1 MKLKKQAHSGKRMP
15 ALVEPS
21 KINPTNSMLNEV
33 NIDCQAFNVKKL
45 EQFLSTM
52 PSDLGMTPSYESGK
66 REKGWNKSPYNAS
79 TINLSSQ
86 YVIGA
91 AFVTTNVDRY
101 IIFDADSKEAV
112 SVSNILTENIPTLTW
127 QGTPGRECRIY
138 KLSEKQFN
146 YAVNN
151 DIKKFIIESIGL
163 IETPDSGPLEVKF
176 IGSANTPFS
185 THTKSNSV
193 YKLLNNVSIA
203 ELPDNLMDHIWSFSS
218 TTNNTTT
225 NSSTY
230 SSKKYNST
238 CSDWGKTF
246 IDFLSNISVK
256 ELYGAYGVKN
266 FREYAD
272 HIKGKNPFHISNSDR
287 DNSFVMFNNFKGWFD
302 FKTGIGGNILEFV
315 KRINNKKEGNSNSKV
330 KPSEVKSLIR
340 QIMKRFGA
348 CDDEELG
355 DNYDALKVL
364 TEKVKVSSIE
374 EAKHVANNFRKLNN
388 DVVILLKAP
397 MGSGKT
403 QVFAKSQLLSGQ
415 TTILTPMI
423 CLGRQT
429 CQFLK
434 AKWHDNVKG
443 DGDIEYNFGSTID
456 SINKYSSRI
465 PGGNVLIDEVNSFA
479 SHLCRSNTQVS
490 KKRDIVFRAIEKLGR
505 KSNNIICLDAYL
517 DDKTVKFITQLFP
530 NKAQLIIEVEMESK
544 VRNLEIYGKEEELID
559 SLMIELAAPSPKLI
573 YASDSVKRCE
583 AIYKRGIERLQE
595 LGVDNPES
603 HILNINS
610 KTTDSPKIK
619 EILGDINVYLKA
631 NDIKLIV
638 YSPSIKSGVSIQDSR
653 YNTTFAQFFGVVIPQ
668 DTVQM
673 INRSRALENLHL
685 AIKEPKAEL
694 VFTPEQHMKHILSF
708 SVADSNDIEFL
719 MCTRKLFGDQ
729 HAENLGWSEDEVT
742 DFLINMPNSKL
753 KTNRMMEFYCED
765 KFTEQYEKSHYG
777 ELVIKLLKQENFNVR
792 PHISTH
798 SEVQIKV
805 EADALEKNKEEFDLE
820 ICELVKTGMLARI
833 DEVSETPEGLK
844 DEMDRMF
851 EGYSKDKMENGYFI
865 QKVFNKHIFTIPE
878 INEFVVKDAS
888 YLNRVRT
895 GFMCLNKR
903 ARIDYQVNKLK
914 NKMLN
919 SEDKEDSS
927 FAGDYYSVNAIY
939 QALSKIGLIK
949 ALPGLK
955 SRWYD
960 KSSTV
965 VRDVLKAYK
974 KHESE
979 LKLILNVNTNHQDI
993 KVFNQLLSKMGV
1005 PIIMKKHR
1013 NSREYKV
1020 ATLADTEYFE
1030 STPEIQLYYSLIDSL
1045 GKRRYRASEI
1055 TVNEDDFEF
1064 WRAASFQYLE
1074 RQFSNR
1080 QIKTDVYKIEL
1091 DKITRTTYPAFKKQ
1105 FEYLSP

>member
-1 MKLKKQAHSGKRMP
+1 
-15 ALVEPS
+15 
-21 KINPTNSMLNEV
+21 MLNEV
-33 NIDCQAFNVKKL
+33 NIDCQVFNAKRLK
-45 EQFLSTM
+45 QFLFTM
-52 PSDLGMTPSYESGK
+52 PPDLGMTPSYESGK

-79 TINLSSQ
+79 TINLSSP

-91 AFVTTNVDRY
+91 AFVTTNEDRY

-138 KLSEKQFN
+138 KLSQKQFN
-146 YAVNN
+146 YALEH
-151 DIKKFIIESIGL
+151 DIKKFTIKSIGL

-203 ELPDNLMDHIWSFSS
+203 ELPDNLMDHIWGFSS
-218 TTNNTTT
+218 TTNSTTT

-238 CSDWGKTF
+238 CSTWGKSF

-266 FREYAD
+266 FREHSD
-272 HIKGKNPFHISNSDR
+272 HVKGKNPFHISNSDR

-315 KRINNKKEGNSNSKV
+315 KRINNKNDKLNQNHSIEV
-330 KPSEVKSLIR
+330 KPSEVKSLIK
-340 QIMKRFGA
+340 QVMKRFGA
-348 CDDEELG
+348 CDDEELS
-355 DNYDALKVL
+355 DKYDALKIL
-364 TEKVKVSSIE
+364 TNNVKVSSIE
-374 EAKHVANNFRKLNN
+374 DAKAVANSFRKLNDN
-388 DVVILLKAP
+388 VIILLKAP

-403 QVFAKSQLLSGQ
+403 QVFAKSQLLKGQ

-443 DGDIEYNFGSTID
+443 EGDIEYNFGSTID
-456 SINKYSSRI
+456 SIDKYSSRI

-479 SHLCRSNTQVS
+479 SHLSRSNTQVS
-490 KKRDIVFRAIEKLGR
+490 KKRDIVFRAIENLGK

-530 NKAQLIIEVEMESK
+530 DKAQLIIEVEMESK
-544 VRNLEIYGKEEELID
+544 VRNLELYGKEEELID
-559 SLMIELAAPSPKLI
+559 SLMIELAGPSPKLI

-583 AIYKRGIERLQE
+583 VIYKRAIERLKE
-595 LGVDNPES
+595 LGVENPES

-610 KTTDSPKIK
+610 KSTDSPKIK

-653 YNTTFAQFFGVVIPQ
+653 YTTTFAQFFGVVIPQ

-673 INRSRALENLHL
+673 INRSRALENLHI
-685 AIKEPKAEL
+685 AMKEPKSEL
-694 VFTPEQHMKHILSF
+694 VFTPEQHMRHILSF
-708 SVADSNDIEFL
+708 SIADSNDIEFL
-719 MCTRKLFGDQ
+719 MCTRKLFTDQ
-729 HAENLGWSEDEVT
+729 YAESLGWSEDEVT
-742 DFLINMPNSKL
+742 DFLINMPNSRLEK
-753 KTNRMMEFYCED
+753 NRMMLFYCED

-777 ELVIKLLKQENFNVR
+777 ELVIKLLRQENFDIK
-792 PHISTH
+792 PHMSAH
-798 SEVQIKV
+798 DEVQIKV

-820 ICELVKTGMLARI
+820 ICELTKTGMLARI

-844 DEMDRMF
+844 DEMDKMF
-851 EGYSKDKMENGYFI
+851 EGYNKDKVENGYFI
-865 QKVFNKHIFTIPE
+865 QKVFNKHNFTIPE
-878 INEFVVKDAS
+878 INEFIVKDGS

-914 NKMLN
+914 TKMLN
-919 SEDKEDSS
+919 SEDKKESS

-979 LKLILNVNTNHQDI
+979 LKLILNVNTAHQDI

-1030 STPEIQLYYSLIDSL
+1030 STPEIKLYYSLIDSL

-1055 TVNEDDFEF
+1055 IVNEEDFEF
-1064 WRAASFQYLE
+1064 WKKASILNLE
-1074 RQFSNR
+1074 KRFSAK

-1091 DKITRTTYPAFKKQ
+1091 DKITRTTYSTFKKQ